1 MMYLLKFTGEMEPQN
16 VKLEYHNVC
25 SALMPF
31 LLTEHFHILS
41 QQYVISDSCPVLKVE
56 TNLNKAVK
64 ETWLL
69 LSCHIIKISLD
80 SILKTNVYVL
90 GLGLRYK
97 KIISFVICHKFK
109 MFFNKFSCSS
119 FNLYYGHRG
128 AIRAW
133 SHYIGV
139 SSNSPFYFR
148 NWMRI

>member
-69 LSCHIIKISLD
+69 LLCHIIKISLD
-80 SILKTNVYVL
+80 SILKTNFYAL

-97 KIISFVICHKFK
+97 KIISFVICVI
-109 MFFNKFSCSS
+109 SS
-119 FNLYYGHRG
+119 RCFLISLHVHPLTSTMDTEVQSEHDLTILVL
-128 AIRAW
+128 AVI
-133 SHYIGV
+133 V
-139 SSNSPFYFR
+139 PFTSGTG
-148 NWMRI
+148 

>member
-1 MMYLLKFTGEMEPQN
+1 MYLLKFTGEMEPQN

-80 SILKTNVYVL
+80 SILKTNFYAL

-97 KIISFVICHKFK
+97 KIISFVICVI
-109 MFFNKFSCSS
+109 SS
-119 FNLYYGHRG
+119 RCFLISFHVHPLTSTMDTEVQSEHDLTILVL
-128 AIRAW
+128 AVI
-133 SHYIGV
+133 V
-139 SSNSPFYFR
+139 PFTSGTG
-148 NWMRI
+148 